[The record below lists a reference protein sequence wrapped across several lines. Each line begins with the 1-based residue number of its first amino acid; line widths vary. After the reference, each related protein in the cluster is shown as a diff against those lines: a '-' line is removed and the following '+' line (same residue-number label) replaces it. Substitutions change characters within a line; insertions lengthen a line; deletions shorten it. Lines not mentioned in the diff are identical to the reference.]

1 MLIMMIISLIKNLLF
16 YIINIRFLLNP
27 YVNLLYPVIIR
38 QNSTYFTLFD
48 YLYLLKNLMLTN
60 LGNINMFNLL
70 LL

>member
-16 YIINIRFLLNP
+16 YLINIRFLLNP

>member
-1 MLIMMIISLIKNLLF
+1 MLIMMIISLIKNLLI
-16 YIINIRFLLNP
+16 YLINIRFLLNP